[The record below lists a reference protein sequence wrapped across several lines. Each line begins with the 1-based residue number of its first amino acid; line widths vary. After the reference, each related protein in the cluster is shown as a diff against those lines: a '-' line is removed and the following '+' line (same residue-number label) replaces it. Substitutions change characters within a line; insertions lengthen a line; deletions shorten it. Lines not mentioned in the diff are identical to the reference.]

1 MNILVA
7 HDGSAQADEAFRKAA
22 EIAASTKS
30 PVIVLS
36 VVPDLCMMEISDD
49 DCKKMYEIM
58 TNESAKRLEDLKK
71 EISAQ
76 FSDFDMQTEVIFGN
90 AAEIILQVAKDKAV
104 DLVVI
109 GSHGRHGAKKF
120 LLGSVS
126 SKVVDH
132 AHCDVLVVKSGNKA

>member
-76 FSDFDMQTEVIFGN
+76 FSYFDMQTEVIFGN

>member
-1 MNILVA
+1 
-7 HDGSAQADEAFRKAA
+7 
-22 EIAASTKS
+22 
-30 PVIVLS
+30 
-36 VVPDLCMMEISDD
+36 
-49 DCKKMYEIM
+49 
-58 TNESAKRLEDLKK
+58 LEDLKK

-76 FSDFDMQTEVIFGN
+76 FSYFDMQTEVIFGN